1 MTKTES
7 DVFKVKESVRLL
19 RNLADDLNML
29 GETCNEAADE
39 VHVWLADPDAHAATV
54 AGLWTGPTDEMEA
67 GLKLDSAKRLL
78 GEVRYLVC
86 RAHQKAR
93 VER

>member
-39 VHVWLADPDAHAATV
+39 VHVWLADPDAHAATAV
-54 AGLWTGPTDEMEA
+54 GLWAGPTDEMEA
-67 GLKLDSAKRLL
+67 GVKLDSAKRLV
-78 GEVRYLVC
+78 GEIRYLVG
-86 RAHQKAR
+86 RAHRAAKVAR
-93 VER
+93 